1 MAIHIPHINAID
13 PSRTLTLRNRWV
25 SDFKRRFRL
34 LLNDITEAIVELD
47 VLGLEDNTEVT
58 NITNVADLRP
68 KQFAFERDAQKIDSF
83 MDWVEQKTEEHIL
96 SGGTSGF
103 QLFGDV
109 SKLSS
114 ENNWMNTYI
123 DSAYQQGI
131 RRSRQELK
139 NIGVNVNDYA
149 PSGLDDPI
157 QMAFNSPVHINR
169 VGLIYTRNFTTLKA
183 ITAAMDSTIS
193 DVLAVGMAEGKHPRQ
208 IAAAIKKSVTGKGND
223 FGITDSLG
231 RYIPAE
237 RRAMILART
246 ETIRAHHSAN
256 IGEYKAAGILGIKIQ
271 VEHLTAGDSR
281 VCPRCEPL
289 EEKIYTIEEAETA
302 IPVHP
307 QCRCVALPHL
317 PDDM

>member
-47 VLGLEDNTEVT
+47 VLGLEDSTEVT
-58 NITNVADLRP
+58 NIVNAAGLRP

-83 MDWVEQKTEEHIL
+83 MEWVEQKTEEYIM
-96 SGGTSGF
+96 SSGTSGLQF
-103 QLFGDV
+103 FGDITR
-109 SKLSS
+109 LSS
-114 ENNWMNTYI
+114 ENNWMSVYI

-131 RRSRQELK
+131 RRGRQELK
-139 NIGVNVNDYA
+139 NIGVDVNDLVA
-149 PSGLDDPI
+149 ADSLDDPI
-157 QMAFNSPVHINR
+157 VGAFNTPMHTNR
-169 VGLIYTRNFTTLKA
+169 VGLVYTRAFSTLKS
-183 ITAAMDSTIS
+183 ITASMDSTIS
-193 DVLAVGMAEGKHPRQ
+193 DVLAIGMAEGKHPRQ
-208 IAAAIKKSVTGKGND
+208 IAAAIRKSVTGKGND

-246 ETIRAHHSAN
+246 ETIRAHHAAN

-271 VEHLTAGDSR
+271 AEHVTANDNR
-281 VCPRCEPL
+281 VCPLCEPL
-289 EEKIYTIEEAETA
+289 EGEIYTIEEAETA

-307 QCRCVALPHL
+307 QCRCVAVPVIEK
-317 PDDM
+317 